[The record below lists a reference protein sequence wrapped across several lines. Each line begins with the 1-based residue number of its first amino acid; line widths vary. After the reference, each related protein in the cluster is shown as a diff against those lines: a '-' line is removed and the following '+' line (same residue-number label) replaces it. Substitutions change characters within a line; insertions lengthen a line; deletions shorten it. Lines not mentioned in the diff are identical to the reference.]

1 MPNRL
6 SPLTL
11 VALGGAL
18 LAAYPAASA
27 TQCDAADWESPPAR
41 QWVDEQGWRFA
52 SLDAA
57 KAAYAAL
64 LAKRPSAWPDW
75 NSPSE
80 VELPA
85 GTRFQQA
92 LHVGQSAEQFGRW
105 GTFDAIHGLTD
116 VRYGLAVRWAWGN
129 AYDRVAVVEVV
140 KPLKARIGTVGP
152 QVDPDTCTYL
162 PGRWSQ
168 IEIPREHSGFRAH
181 LRLISVR
188 PLEGS

>member
-1 MPNRL
+1 M
-6 SPLTL
+6 
-11 VALGGAL
+11 L
-18 LAAYPAASA
+18 L
-27 TQCDAADWESPPAR
+27 
-41 QWVDEQGWRFA
+41 
-52 SLDAA
+52 
-57 KAAYAAL
+57 
-64 LAKRPSAWPDW
+64 KRPSAWPDW
-75 NSPSE
+75 QAPSE

-92 LHVGQSAEQFGRW
+92 LHVGQSAEQLGRW
-105 GTFDAIHGLTD
+105 GTFDAIRSLVD

-140 KPLKARIGTVGP
+140 KPLKVRIGIVGP
-152 QVDPDTCTYL
+152 QIDPDTCTYL

-168 IEIPREHSGFRAH
+168 IEIPREHSGFRTH